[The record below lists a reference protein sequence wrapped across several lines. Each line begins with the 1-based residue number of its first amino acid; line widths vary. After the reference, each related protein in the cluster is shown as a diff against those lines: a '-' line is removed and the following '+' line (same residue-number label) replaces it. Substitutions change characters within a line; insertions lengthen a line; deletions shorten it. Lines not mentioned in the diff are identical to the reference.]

1 MKLIIGEYEVEIKA
15 KDTRFRSR
23 YNLDDT
29 MALLN
34 ALSIYASEARDHYRM
49 NNYDGLAN
57 TADKYGKDIYT
68 ALKEKGA
75 YKDV

>member
-15 KDTRFRSR
+15 KDTRFKSR
-23 YNLDDT
+23 FNLDDT
-29 MALLN
+29 MSLLN
-34 ALSIYASEARDHYRM
+34 MLSIYASEARDHYNM
-49 NNYDGLAN
+49 NGYDGLAN
-57 TADKYGKDIYT
+57 TANKYGRDIYT